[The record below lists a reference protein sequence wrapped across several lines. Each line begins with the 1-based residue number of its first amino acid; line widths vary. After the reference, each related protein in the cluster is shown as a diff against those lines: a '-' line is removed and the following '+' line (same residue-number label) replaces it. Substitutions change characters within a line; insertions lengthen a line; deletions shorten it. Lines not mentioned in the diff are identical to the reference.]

1 PLSDVD
7 ACATRRSS
15 DRAGCQSRLDD
26 KAGWLRQRFAEFNPP
41 ALQIHASEPSHFRL
55 RAEFRLWH
63 EGERCFY
70 AMFEPGNKSKAYE
83 VLDFPI
89 ASQLINRLMKELLN
103 AIQPHELLRQKL
115 FQVEFLTTLSG
126 DALITLIYHKPL
138 NDDWIAAAEAMQQ
151 QLGF

>member
-1 PLSDVD
+1 
-7 ACATRRSS
+7 
-15 DRAGCQSRLDD
+15 
-26 KAGWLRQRFAEFNPP
+26 
-41 ALQIHASEPSHFRL
+41 
-55 RAEFRLWH
+55 
-63 EGERCFY
+63 
-70 AMFEPGNKSKAYE
+70 KSKAYE

-138 NDDWIAAAEAMQQ
+138 NEDLIDAAEAMQLQLAFPIIAISRKQKIILQRDWVNETLHVDGKALHYRQMEGAFTQPNGGINQ
-151 QLGF
+151 QMLSWARKQAQTIVANA